1 MEGDIF
7 MSRSNIFAWSFLGSG
22 AFMLIC
28 CFLPVKTV
36 TADGL
41 ILAENEVYKLMPTL
55 WGFIVL
61 ALSIACIV
69 IPVVGLKEKAALA
82 GSATAL
88 MAGFSLWRISAS
100 ADSAAK
106 LTGSFGSLMNELSSA
121 TQTRQAAV
129 TTGAGFYLT
138 IIALILV
145 LATGFAYTIIDD
157 N

>member
-1 MEGDIF
+1 

-61 ALSIACIV
+61 TLSIACIV

-88 MAGFSLWRISAS
+88 VAGFSLWRISAS
-100 ADSAAK
+100 ADAAAK
-106 LTGSFGSLMNELSSA
+106 LTGSFGSLMEGLSNS